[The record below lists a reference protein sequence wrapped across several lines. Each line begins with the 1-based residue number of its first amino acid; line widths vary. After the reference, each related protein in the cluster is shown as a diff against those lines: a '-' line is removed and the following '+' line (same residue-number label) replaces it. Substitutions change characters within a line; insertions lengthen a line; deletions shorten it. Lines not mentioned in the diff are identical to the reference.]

1 MKTLATLIAATAFAA
16 AVPLAANA
24 DSYIN
29 SKQSFKNVGS
39 AHTVNKQ
46 AKSDR
51 SSKKFVVS
59 PASRSKSSNYIGG
72 SSKRGFGPSPKG
84 GR

>member
-29 SKQSFKNVGS
+29 SKQTFKNFGATNS
-39 AHTVNKQ
+39 VNKQ

-51 SSKKFVVS
+51 SSKKFVVT
-59 PASRSKSSNYIGG
+59 PASRSKSFNYIGG
-72 SSKRGFGPSPKG
+72 TGKRGFGPSPKG

>member
-1 MKTLATLIAATAFAA
+1 MKSLATLIAATAIAA
-16 AVPLAANA
+16 TVPFAANA

-29 SKQSFKNVGS
+29 SKQTFKNFGA
-39 AHTVNKQ
+39 AHSVNKQ

-51 SSKKFVVS
+51 SSKKVRVT
-59 PASRSKSSNYIGG
+59 PASRSKTFNYVGG
-72 SSKRGFGPSPKG
+72 ASKRGFGPSPKG